1 MHALDTAYRSHHK
14 DETNSMKGYIL
25 RKRGTFLVVMLLSSL
40 SVVTN
45 TVLAQDLAMVDMQG
59 NRASSDIL
67 GVDGKFNLVMIRKD
81 DCSACEKAELELDP
95 WYDQQDKDKVSA
107 LILNIDDA
115 SAHDAVKARLDE
127 NSIDIPSFITLDYD
141 KTLAGFKELTQQDL
155 SDLPLPVWLIFLGDI
170 YFGLEAGADF
180 DQEITDE
187 MIMAMDSGLPGLTD

>member
-1 MHALDTAYRSHHK
+1 M
-14 DETNSMKGYIL
+14 EGYIL

-40 SVVTN
+40 SVVN
-45 TVLAQDLAMVDMQG
+45 NAVLAQDLAMVDMQG
-59 NRASSDIL
+59 NPASSDIL

-81 DCSACEKAELELDP
+81 DCSACETAELELDP

-107 LILNIDDA
+107 LILNIDDT
-115 SAHDAVKARLDE
+115 SAHDTVKARLDE
-127 NSIDIPSFITLDYD
+127 NSIDIPSYITLDYD

-155 SDLPLPVWLIFLGDI
+155 SDLPLPVWLVFLGDI